1 MSTNIIDTLYTTC
14 RMITFGGRLAH
25 SAQPS
30 GSVTVEK
37 LGLTIDSHSF
47 VPYYVQIVDHVRE
60 LIKKNKL
67 SQGQT
72 FCSEGEIAQALKI
85 SKMPVRQAFQKLRSE
100 GLLVIAKGKRPVVG
114 SGRVPWNFQQLRGF
128 SEEMRRRGLNPSAR
142 LLSMGLEDP
151 DLEVAQ
157 ALKLS
162 PGERVYRIRRLRSVD
177 GDPVAVVT
185 SYLPARIF
193 TGIDKQDLE
202 KQSLYS
208 IFEQVY
214 KRRLQ
219 WAEEVIGAVIAG
231 EEEAGILEA
240 SVGSGLLMIRE
251 TTYDSQ
257 SVAIEYSVSLLR
269 GDRYTATV
277 ISVRKISSGE
287 ERS

>member
-1 MSTNIIDTLYTTC
+1 
-14 RMITFGGRLAH
+14 MIQFVG
-25 SAQPS
+25 SS

-37 LGLTIDSHSF
+37 LGLTIDNQSF

-100 GLLVIAKGKRPVVG
+100 GLLVIAKGKRPIVG

-151 DLEVAQ
+151 ELDVAQ

-193 TGIDKQDLE
+193 VGIDKQDLE
-202 KQSLYS
+202 KRSLYS
-208 IFEQVY
+208 VFEQVY

-219 WAEEVIGAVIAG
+219 WAEEVIGAIIAG
-231 EEEAGILEA
+231 EEEAEILQA
-240 SVGSGLLMIRE
+240 SVGSALLIIRE

-257 SVAIEYSVSLLR
+257 SVAIEFSVSLLR
-269 GDRYTATV
+269 GDRYTASV
-277 ISVRKISSGE
+277 ISVRKSNAGE
-287 ERS
+287 ERG

>member
-1 MSTNIIDTLYTTC
+1 
-14 RMITFGGRLAH
+14 MIQ
-25 SAQPS
+25 SEVSS
-30 GSVTVEK
+30 GSVTVER
-37 LGLTIDSHSF
+37 LGLTIDIHSF

-60 LIKKNKL
+60 LIRKNKL

-100 GLLVIAKGKRPVVG
+100 GLLVIAKGKRPVIG

-185 SYLPARIF
+185 SHLPARIF

-208 IFEQVY
+208 IFERVY

-231 EEEAGILEA
+231 QEEAEILQA

-269 GDRYTATV
+269 GDRYTASV
-277 ISVRKISSGE
+277 ISVRKTNSGD

>member
-1 MSTNIIDTLYTTC
+1 LTQI
-14 RMITFGGRLAH
+14 GG
-25 SAQPS
+25 SS
-30 GSVTVEK
+30 GSVPVER
-37 LGLTIDSHSF
+37 LGLTIDNHSF
-47 VPYYVQIVDHVRE
+47 VPYYVQVVEQVRE

-72 FCSEGEIAQALKI
+72 FCSEGEIARALKI

-193 TGIDKQDLE
+193 MGIDKQDLE

-208 IFEQVY
+208 IFEQTY
-214 KRRLQ
+214 KRKLQ
-219 WAEEVIGAVIAG
+219 WAEEVIGAVVAG
-231 EEEAGILEA
+231 EEEAEILQA
-240 SVGSGLLMIRE
+240 SVGSGLLIIRE

-257 SVAIEYSVSLLR
+257 SVAIEYSLSLLR
-269 GDRYTATV
+269 GDRYTASV
-277 ISVRKISSGE
+277 ISVRKNNAGE
-287 ERS
+287 ERA